1 MCLDTWRTPNL
12 IEEITMSKPNRETF
26 RKLTPAQQRASIAG
40 GEAGTKAK
48 KEVYQQMKQQ
58 RKQGNTG

>member
-1 MCLDTWRTPNL
+1 
-12 IEEITMSKPNRETF
+12 MSKPNRETF